1 MPYAVKHAGGK
12 SPYWYAVYRDETGR
26 RRKRSTKL
34 TSKAKALEMAYALQ
48 KAAKLARDKTLTEAR
63 TRELLSE
70 ILQSVNGE
78 GLRVFTV
85 AQWFDHFVKQKQKS
99 RASQTAKKH
108 EQMMKEFIAFLD
120 HKANLNIAAVSS
132 KDVADFRD
140 HREARGLAPSSLNV
154 DLRCLSSA
162 FNAALR
168 QGHIS
173 VNPCLAIEPLKDKQV
188 HKAVFTPEQV
198 TALVKTAE
206 GEWKGVILTAFYT
219 GARFGDCANLQ
230 WKHLDLVSDIKTI
243 RFTQGKTKREIVIAV
258 HPALEDFL
266 LKLPTAGSDDDF
278 VFPSLAQRKVNILS
292 VQFRRIMEK
301 SHIEQRVIRER
312 GESSE
317 SGRSVYALSFHS
329 LRHSFS
335 SLLANAGIAEETRMA
350 LTGHTTREMQ
360 QRYTHRQLSV
370 LRDAVSV
377 LPRV

>member
-34 TSKAKALEMAYALQ
+34 TSKSKALEMAYALQ
-48 KAAKLARDKTLTEAR
+48 RAAKQAREKTLTEAR

-108 EQMMKEFIAFLD
+108 EQMMKEFVAFLD
-120 HKANLNIAAVSS
+120 YKAHLNIAAVSS
-132 KDVADFRD
+132 KDVAEFRD
-140 HREARGLAPSSLNV
+140 YREARGLAPSSLNV

-162 FNAALR
+162 FNAALK

-173 VNPCLAIEPLKDKQV
+173 VNPCAAIEPVKDKQV
-188 HKAVFTPEQV
+188 HKVVFTPEQV
-198 TALVKTAE
+198 TALVQAAE
-206 GEWKGVILTAFYT
+206 GEWKGLILVAFYV
-219 GARFGDCANLQ
+219 GARFGDCTNLQ
-230 WKHLDLVSDIKTI
+230 WKHVDLVSEIKAI
-243 RFTQGKTKREIVIAV
+243 RFTQGKTGREITVVI
-258 HPALEDFL
+258 HPALEDYL
-266 LKLPTAGSDDDF
+266 LKLPTAESDDDF
-278 VFPSLAQRKVNILS
+278 IFPSLAQRKVNVLS
-292 VQFRRIMEK
+292 VQFRRIMDRA
-301 SHIEQRVIRER
+301 HIEQRVIRER
-312 GESSE
+312 SESGE
-317 SGRSVYALSFHS
+317 SGRSVFALSFHS
-329 LRHSFS
+329 LRHSFAS
-335 SLLANAGIAEETRMA
+335 ILANAGVAEETRMA

-360 QRYTHRQLSV
+360 QRYTHHELAR

-377 LPRV
+377 LPRI

>member
-1 MPYAVKHAGGK
+1 MSVMPYVVRHGSGE
-12 SPYWYAVYRDETGR
+12 SPYWYAVYRDETGKR
-26 RRKRSTKL
+26 RRRSTKL
-34 TSKAKALEMAYALQ
+34 TSKSKALEMAYALA

-132 KDVADFRD
+132 KDVAGFRD

-188 HKAVFTPEQV
+188 QKAVFTTEQV
-198 TALVKTAE
+198 TALLKTAE

-230 WKHLDLVSDIKTI
+230 WKHVDLVSDIKTI
-243 RFTQGKTKREIVIAV
+243 RFVARKTGREIVTV
-258 HPALEDFL
+258 
-266 LKLPTAGSDDDF
+266 
-278 VFPSLAQRKVNILS
+278 
-292 VQFRRIMEK
+292 
-301 SHIEQRVIRER
+301 
-312 GESSE
+312 
-317 SGRSVYALSFHS
+317 
-329 LRHSFS
+329 
-335 SLLANAGIAEETRMA
+335 
-350 LTGHTTREMQ
+350 
-360 QRYTHRQLSV
+360 
-370 LRDAVSV
+370 
-377 LPRV
+377 